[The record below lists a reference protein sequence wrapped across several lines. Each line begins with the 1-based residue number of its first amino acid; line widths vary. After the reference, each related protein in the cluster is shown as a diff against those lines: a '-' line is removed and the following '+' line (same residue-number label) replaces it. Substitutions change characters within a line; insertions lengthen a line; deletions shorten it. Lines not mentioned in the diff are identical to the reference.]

1 MAYTPPESPEFIF
14 TETGYSVPADGLD
27 IDFLFE
33 LPASPTSFY
42 ILAGTS
48 LNFVAIWA
56 EPDASLTN
64 GRFQVSSTGT
74 GAGLSVIDLATHTL
88 YDYYTTTVSGR
99 AGEALESD
107 NIIDLVTV

>member
-1 MAYTPPESPEFIF
+1 MADVPLGILEFEDLF
-14 TETGYSVPADGLD
+14 APAGAGAEF
-27 IDFLFE
+27 DFDPDAAAAVYRL
-33 LPASPTSFY
+33 LK
-42 ILAGTS
+42 GTS
-48 LNFVAIWA
+48 TEFVAIWA

>member
-1 MAYTPPESPEFIF
+1 MADVPLGILEFEELF
-14 TETGYSVPADGLD
+14 APAGVGD
-27 IDFLFE
+27 DFDFDPNAAAAIYRL
-33 LPASPTSFY
+33 LK
-42 ILAGTS
+42 GTAT
-48 LNFVAIWA
+48 NFVAIWA
-56 EPDASLTN
+56 EPNASQTY